1 MDSNVA
7 AGCTPDSVVDTNVEM
22 FDWRAAFVFALVA
35 FPVSRRGEYRE
46 AETSFSAFAPVSHIT
61 QSSKATFWIS

>member
-7 AGCTPDSVVDTNVEM
+7 AGYLPNSIIDTNVEM
-22 FDWRAAFVFALVA
+22 FDWRAASVLAPVA